1 MLTKHEDFESRF
13 SDAVR
18 KITEDLQRY
27 FSSLVKV
34 GMEGAHCKVLH
45 TIVEQAARLE
55 VEVARELSRFLV
67 PQLKPGMEYLPACLD
82 DISGTVDNDDDTSDD
97 DGDDDT
103 SDDDTSDDEEGQK
116 VKGGKERK
124 DKQGNEVDQKK
135 EQREFIVDAV
145 LFPPVFRWEFDDA
158 GNILE
163 QEIIVRK
170 GVVTATRS
178 QPNDG
183 DMVME
188 TEPIES

>member
-1 MLTKHEDFESRF
+1 MLTKHEDFETRF

-34 GMEGAHCKVLH
+34 GMEETHRKVLY

-67 PQLKPGMEYLPACLD
+67 PQLKPGMEYLPGCLD
-82 DISGTVDNDDDTSDD
+82 DISGTVDNDDETSEDD
-97 DGDDDT
+97 DDDTGGDDT
-103 SDDDTSDDEEGQK
+103 SDGEERQK
-116 VKGGKERK
+116 GEGKKERK
-124 DKQGNEVDQKK
+124 EEQGNEVGQKK
-135 EQREFIVDAV
+135 EFIVDAV
-145 LFPPVFRWEFDDA
+145 LFPPVFRWDFDDA

-170 GVVTATRS
+170 GVVIAARS
-178 QPNDG
+178 QSNDG
-183 DMVME
+183 DIMME
-188 TEPIES
+188 AGPVGN

>member
-1 MLTKHEDFESRF
+1 MLAKHEDFENRF

-18 KITEDLQRY
+18 KITEDIQRY

-82 DISGTVDNDDDTSDD
+82 DISGTVDNDDDTSD
-97 DGDDDT
+97 GDDDDT
-103 SDDDTSDDEEGQK
+103 GGDDTSDDEAGQKK
-116 VKGGKERK
+116 VKGGKEGK
-124 DKQGNEVDQKK
+124 EEQGNEADQERK
-135 EQREFIVDAV
+135 QREFIVDAV
-145 LFPPVFRWEFDDA
+145 LFPPVFRWDFDDA

-170 GVVTATRS
+170 GVVVAARS
-178 QPNDG
+178 RTDDG
-183 DMVME
+183 DVVME
-188 TEPIES
+188 TESIES